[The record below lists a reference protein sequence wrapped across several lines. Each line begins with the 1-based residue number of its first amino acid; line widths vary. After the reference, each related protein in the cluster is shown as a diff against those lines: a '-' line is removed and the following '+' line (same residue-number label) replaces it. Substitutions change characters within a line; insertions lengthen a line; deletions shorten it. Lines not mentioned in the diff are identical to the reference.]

1 MSAATQRD
9 QRPKWSRWWL
19 LSLTAGGALSAAY
32 NAYSIGLYRSDHT
45 SWSKLTE
52 AFAPLT
58 RAFSYVIPVIEQSY
72 RVTVAAGDLKRAMLV
87 EHLYALDWLICL
99 VAGIGALP
107 FIVQNCRASVPLRSE
122 VRYPDAELE
131 RQQDLGNGLF
141 ALAALFM
148 LWESWLGSFYGPAS
162 SMFFNRVAVND
173 ADLYRLCLFTPLTL
187 LFGSFPVMGFCRRR
201 KQRALRNQADA

>member
-1 MSAATQRD
+1 MGTA
-9 QRPKWSRWWL
+9 RP
-19 LSLTAGGALSAAY
+19 AY
-32 NAYSIGLYRSDHT
+32 NRFMADA
-45 SWSKLTE
+45 
-52 AFAPLT
+52 AF
-58 RAFSYVIPVIEQSY
+58 V
-72 RVTVAAGDLKRAMLV
+72 
-87 EHLYALDWLICL
+87 LIIIAC
-99 VAGIGALP
+99 
-107 FIVQNCRASVPLRSE
+107 
-122 VRYPDAELE
+122 
-131 RQQDLGNGLF
+131 F